1 MTSHSVHRVKDVKVL
16 VVDDEPSLAEFVG
29 EILGERGYMVDVF
42 SNPRAALAAVETTT
56 FDLALVDINMPE
68 ISGVELSRQILE
80 QSLRTE
86 IIIITGVPD
95 EKNLDPCLLMGL
107 THYLFK
113 PFNES
118 QLVYSAYAALHHN
131 RLRSALETSSF
142 GKLSN
147 SNLVGIS
154 KNIREIRND
163 AMAIANTDIPVLILG
178 PSGTGKE
185 VIAQDIHHNSGRA
198 QKPFIPINCAILGD
212 LAETELFGHVRG
224 AFTGAAQNTTGYIG
238 AAEGGTLFFDEV
250 GELSSAIQAKLLR
263 FLDNGEYSKVGE
275 AVPRMA
281 SVRVLAATN
290 RDLRKMVDEG
300 SFRED
305 LYYRLQGT
313 VLTTTGLDARK
324 NDILPLIYYFLEV
337 FGTSKKTTYEISF
350 DAAALL
356 IEAEWPGNV
365 RQLKQALYKITQLSG
380 RRKIGL
386 SDVRRVVG
394 GNVEGGIKVYRQAK
408 KQVLGDFDRE
418 YFLKVLGLSEG
429 SLQKALELSGMHKKN
444 FYTKLKEL
452 NLSAKDFTANNRH

>member
-1 MTSHSVHRVKDVKVL
+1 MTSYSVHRVKDVKVL

-29 EILGERGYMVDVF
+29 ETLGERGYTVDVF
-42 SNPRAALAAVETTT
+42 IDPRAALEAVDNTT
-56 FDLALVDINMPE
+56 FDLALVDINMPD

-80 QSLRTE
+80 HSLRTE

-95 EKNLDPCLLMGL
+95 EKNLDPCLQMGL

-131 RLRSALETSSF
+131 RLRSALDTSSF
-142 GKLSN
+142 GKSSN

-154 KNIREIRND
+154 KNIREIRYD
-163 AMAIANTDIPVLILG
+163 IMAIANTDIPVLILG

-185 VIAQDIHHNSGRA
+185 VIAQDIHHNSGRS

-212 LAETELFGHVRG
+212 LAETELFGHVKG
-224 AFTGAAQNTTGYIG
+224 AFTGAAQSTTGYIG

-250 GELSSAIQAKLLR
+250 AELSSGIQAKLLR

-275 AVPRMA
+275 AVPRES
-281 SVRVLAATN
+281 SVRILAATN
-290 RDLRKMVDEG
+290 RDLQKMVDQG

-313 VLTTTGLDARK
+313 VIPTTGLDARK

-356 IEAEWPGNV
+356 MEAEWPGNV
-365 RQLKQALYKITQLSG
+365 RQLKQTLYKITQLSG

-394 GNVEGGIKVYRQAK
+394 GNVQGGIKVYRQAK
-408 KQVLGDFDRE
+408 KQVLGEFDRE
-418 YFLKVLGLSEG
+418 YFLKVLSLSEG
-429 SLQKALELSGMHKKN
+429 SLQKALELSG
-444 FYTKLKEL
+444 
-452 NLSAKDFTANNRH
+452 